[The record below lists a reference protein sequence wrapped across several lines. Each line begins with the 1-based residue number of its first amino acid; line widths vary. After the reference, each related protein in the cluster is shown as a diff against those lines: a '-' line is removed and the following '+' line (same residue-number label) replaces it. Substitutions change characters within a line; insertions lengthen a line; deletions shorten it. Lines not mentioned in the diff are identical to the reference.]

1 MCTPCFTD
9 LVIHVASAQR
19 AAESLPKAPALSR
32 ATLKLYFSLI
42 QLQRSEKKRGKIK
55 LKMYLQS
62 AKVGLQWNH
71 QPTIPEHP
79 ETPSTTPKSSWTHNK
94 HIPGLTVIKPS
105 GYHSE
110 KQFLKR
116 TVGWTLELLRR
127 FHPTWK
133 HKPAARGPETQDK
146 VWTSLGYPL

>member
-55 LKMYLQS
+55 
-62 AKVGLQWNH
+62 
-71 QPTIPEHP
+71 
-79 ETPSTTPKSSWTHNK
+79 
-94 HIPGLTVIKPS
+94 
-105 GYHSE
+105 
-110 KQFLKR
+110 
-116 TVGWTLELLRR
+116 
-127 FHPTWK
+127 
-133 HKPAARGPETQDK
+133 
-146 VWTSLGYPL
+146 